1 MEDFNFKKVEGK
13 IGYTFENKS
22 LLKEAFTHSSYS
34 YLKNLNCN
42 NERLEFLGDSV
53 LGLIVSDYLFETFPE
68 QPEGVLTNAKAYM
81 VHWETLSTIA
91 DFLEIPDFL
100 LVAESD
106 KQIRN
111 NPKIK
116 ENLFEALIG
125 AMYLDSGLDSVRR
138 WVLDIYEKTGFLVRE
153 PEKVVFDYKSRL
165 QEILQGEGMGLP
177 EYNIVATRG
186 PVHDMSFIA
195 EVKINGKVV
204 ATGEGKSKKIAH
216 QNCAKK
222 VLKKLEDRDLNDII
236 NED

>member
-1 MEDFNFKKVEGK
+1 MAGFNYKSIEKK
-13 IGYTFENKS
+13 ISYTFKNKK
-22 LLKEAFTHSSYS
+22 LLKEAFTHASYA
-34 YLKNLNCN
+34 YLKNLKYN

-53 LGLIVSDYLFETFPE
+53 LGLIIGEYLFQNFPE
-68 QPEGVLTNAKAYM
+68 HPEGVLTNAKAYM

-100 LVAESD
+100 LVADSD

-116 ENLFEALIG
+116 ENLFEALVG
-125 AMYLDSGLDSVRR
+125 AIYLDSNLETVRN

-153 PEKVVFDYKSRL
+153 PEKVIFDYKSKL
-165 QEILQGEGMGLP
+165 QEILQGEGLGLP
-177 EYNIVATRG
+177 EYNIIATTG
-186 PVHDMSFIA
+186 PVHDMSFVA
-195 EVKINGKVV
+195 EVKIKGKVV

-222 VLKKLEDRDLNDII
+222 VLKKLEDKDLNELLD
-236 NED
+236 EE